1 MGMETEVQK
10 VNETE
15 FCRLI
20 ESIAETDLNY
30 IESVIMACE
39 QCDISPELGARMLS
53 KPIIEKIQ
61 QEGESINL
69 LPKKS
74 KLPV

>member
-10 VNETE
+10 TNETE

-39 QCDISPELGARMLS
+39 KCDISPEFGARLLS

-61 QEGESINL
+61 AEGIDYNL

-74 KLPV
+74 KLPI

>member
-1 MGMETEVQK
+1 MEITMKQPDDNIFCKKIEGLVDNGMT
-10 VNETE
+10 
-15 FCRLI
+15 
-20 ESIAETDLNY
+20 Y
-30 IESVIMACE
+30 IESVILSCE
-39 QCDISPELGARMLS
+39 QFGISPETGARLLS

-74 KLPV
+74 KLPI

>member
-1 MGMETEVQK
+1 METEVQK
-10 VNETE
+10 IDETK

-30 IESVIMACE
+30 IESVIMACDK
-39 QCDISPELGARMLS
+39 CGIAPEVGARLLS

>member
-1 MGMETEVQK
+1 METEVQK
-10 VNETE
+10 INETE

-20 ESIAETDLNY
+20 ESIAETNLNY

-39 QCDISPELGARMLS
+39 KCDISPEFGAKLLS
-53 KPIIEKIQ
+53 KPLIEKIQ

-74 KLPV
+74 KLPI